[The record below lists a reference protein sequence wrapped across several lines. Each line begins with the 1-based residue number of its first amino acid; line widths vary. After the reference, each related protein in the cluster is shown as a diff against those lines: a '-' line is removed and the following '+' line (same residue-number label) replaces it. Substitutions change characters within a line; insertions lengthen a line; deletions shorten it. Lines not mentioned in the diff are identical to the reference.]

1 MQTNSRE
8 LVTMIHGMLFG
19 GLFLMACFG
28 VLVLLHRSAATPSPV
43 ELTPAGRRRE
53 RVYLIVMVALGW
65 AAVLSG
71 AYLIYPWYRAALPP
85 GVTDLSAYPQRLLL
99 ANPQTA
105 GWHTLGMEWKEHV
118 AWFAPMLMTAAAF
131 ILLRY
136 DSAIDEHRRVRSAVV
151 WFAGIALL
159 AACLAGGFGALINK
173 HAPVT
178 GGSTIPVTRGAP

>member
-1 MQTNSRE
+1 MKTSWRE
-8 LVTMIHGMLFG
+8 LATMVHGMLFG

-28 VLVLLHRSAATPSPV
+28 AVVLLHRSLVSRGAV
-43 ELTPAGRRRE
+43 ELTEAGRRRE
-53 RVYLIVMVALGW
+53 RAYLMVMVALGW

-85 GVTDLSAYPQRLLL
+85 GITDLGGYPQRLLL

-131 ILLRY
+131 VLLRY
-136 DSAIDEHRRVRSAVV
+136 EGANEEHREVRSTVI
-151 WFAGIALL
+151 WFAATALV
-159 AACLAGGFGALINK
+159 AACIAAGFGALINK
-173 HAPVT
+173 HAPVN
-178 GGSTIPVTRGAP
+178 GGATIHWTRGAP

>member
-1 MQTNSRE
+1 MQTSGRE
-8 LVTMIHGMLFG
+8 LLTMIHGMLFG

-28 VLVLLHRSAATPSPV
+28 VLVLLHRSLAAQGAV
-43 ELTPAGRRRE
+43 ELTEAGRRRE
-53 RVYLIVMVALGW
+53 SAYLILMAALGW

-85 GVTDLSAYPQRLLL
+85 GVTDLSGYPQRLLL
-99 ANPQTA
+99 SNQSTA

-136 DSAIDEHRRVRSAVV
+136 QSAADEHRGVRRAVV
-151 WFAGIALL
+151 WFAGIALV
-159 AACLAGGFGALINK
+159 AACVAGAFGALINK
-173 HAPVT
+173 HAPVI
-178 GGSTIPVTRGAP
+178 GGTTIRLTRGAP

>member
-1 MQTNSRE
+1 MQTTCRE
-8 LVTMIHGMLFG
+8 LMTMVHGMLFG

-28 VLVLLHRSAATPSPV
+28 VLVLLHRDRATQGAV
-43 ELTPAGRRRE
+43 ELTAAGRRRE
-53 RVYLIVMVALGW
+53 RAYLIVMVALGW
-65 AAVLSG
+65 AAVFSG

-85 GVTDLSAYPQRLLL
+85 GVTDLGSYPQRLLL

-105 GWHTLGMEWKEHV
+105 GWHSLGMEWKEHV

-136 DSAIDEHRRVRSAVV
+136 EGVTEEHRRVRSTVV
-151 WFAGIALL
+151 WFSSIALL
-159 AACLAGGFGALINK
+159 AACIAATFGALINK

-178 GGSTIPVTRGAP
+178 GGTPIHLTRGAP

>member
-1 MQTNSRE
+1 MQTPYRE
-8 LVTMIHGMLFG
+8 LMTMIHGMLFG

-28 VLVLLHRSAATPSPV
+28 LLVMLHRDRATSGAV
-43 ELTPAGRRRE
+43 ELTESGRRRE
-53 RVYLIVMVALGW
+53 RMYLIVMVALGW
-65 AAVLSG
+65 TAVFTG

-85 GVTDLSAYPQRLLL
+85 GVTDLSGYPQRLLL

-118 AWFAPMLMTAAAF
+118 AWFAPILMTAAAF

-136 DSAIDEHRRVRSAVV
+136 EGKHEDDRRARSTVL
-151 WFAGIALL
+151 WFASIALL
-159 AACLAGGFGALINK
+159 AACIAGTFGALINK

-178 GGSTIPVTRGAP
+178 TEATPPAIRGAL